1 MPNRLPLLSLL
12 TLTLLSGC
20 SFFGGS
26 QSTSEVSAD
35 VQAKLGIEYLRLG
48 KLDIALEKLQ
58 TAVALDSDNTEAHD
72 AIAVLYEKI
81 KQYPNARKHFK
92 EALSLQPENAGT
104 LNNFGR
110 FLCDRGEYDEAFE
123 HLKKAMEMPLNDKK
137 WFSFTNAG
145 RCELLR
151 GNQAQAETYFRQALT
166 HNPQFAPALL
176 ELQRVCYRQGNL
188 SSAKA
193 FLARYEQVAEHTPGT
208 LWVAIETEKAL
219 GNLAA
224 SARYRQLLLQN
235 FASSN
240 EAKQISAA
248 EQPDTSLDN
257 N

>member
-1 MPNRLPLLSLL
+1 MSKLFISLL
-12 TLTLLSGC
+12 TLSLLSGC
-20 SFFGGS
+20 SLFGGS
-26 QSTSEVSAD
+26 GQSTEVSGD

-58 TAVALDSDNTEAHD
+58 TAVDLDADNTEAHN

-81 KQYPNARKHFK
+81 KQYPNAKTHFK
-92 EALSLQPENAGT
+92 KALSLQPENAGT
-104 LNNFGR
+104 LNNYGR

-123 HLKKAMEMPLNDKK
+123 HLKKAMTMPLNDKK

-145 RCELLR
+145 RCEILR
-151 GNQAQAETYFRQALT
+151 GNQPEAEVYFREALN

-176 ELQRVCYRQGNL
+176 ELQRVCYRRGNF

-193 FLARYEQVAEHTPGT
+193 FTARYEQVAEHTPGT

-219 GNLAA
+219 GNVSA
-224 SARYRQLLLQN
+224 SSRYKQLLLQN

-240 EAKQISAA
+240 EAKQISTA
-248 EQPDTSLDN
+248 EQRDTLR
-257 N
+257 